1 MESQTQN
8 QHQEVVTRS
17 ELNFIRATDALKL
30 LNSKMEV
37 EISELKKSVTARE
50 SQIKS
55 QDATISN
62 LQSDNNRLRR
72 ELETKNDTI
81 VDNKCDLAELKSYV
95 SRVSELE
102 RTLSSINK
110 RHESDLEIKKMIITR
125 QEKDI
130 VSLKETIEQLED
142 ELEEL
147 DEDETND
154 ETEELEE
161 GGELTLEEGGI
172 VGEGLEQYQMPE
184 DYVQVKKDAILKL
197 VDGGNLS
204 LKKIEAL
211 TRIKENLGGQLGNEP
226 VLTEKEQT
234 EKAIHEGLKKGNGR
248 IPENELIKIKGVTLN
263 KDGIVV
269 LAKGGELNLHRNF
282 LSPSFS
288 LIPQKK

>member
-1 MESQTQN
+1 
-8 QHQEVVTRS
+8 
-17 ELNFIRATDALKL
+17 
-30 LNSKMEV
+30 
-37 EISELKKSVTARE
+37 
-50 SQIKS
+50 
-55 QDATISN
+55 
-62 LQSDNNRLRR
+62 
-72 ELETKNDTI
+72 
-81 VDNKCDLAELKSYV
+81 
-95 SRVSELE
+95 
-102 RTLSSINK
+102 
-110 RHESDLEIKKMIITR
+110 
-125 QEKDI
+125 
-130 VSLKETIEQLED
+130 
-142 ELEEL
+142 
-147 DEDETND
+147 
-154 ETEELEE
+154 
-161 GGELTLEEGGI
+161 
-172 VGEGLEQYQMPE
+172 MPE